1 MSEIE
6 HDQSLLQDSDFA
18 SPLERVN
25 FAPGMMLGVEATQ
38 AEQAYHRRK
47 LNRHRYWLHGAGT
60 ILGFAVALQ
69 YSSDSDPDPDEDI
82 NIKLMVAP
90 GVGIDGLGR
99 EVTSFE
105 PYCLSLN
112 DWVAAQL
119 DDLESSAQ
127 LADGLNEQKDQL
139 SLLVT
144 MRQSDCPSA
153 FQPVMAKSVNAGSD
167 AVAHSRNK
175 ECLLLEIQAAQLPEN
190 EWQWGA
196 HQPSQTFDISQ
207 LTTTEQSYIDSLNS
221 EQQARVMRQSELV
234 YALPENSNAL
244 KSAGDPHSLARTL
257 LAQLTIA
264 INSDLLPVIAPII
277 NPQRIT
283 LNNLVRP
290 FVTSADARIWLSEKE
305 TV

>member
-6 HDQSLLQDSDFA
+6 HDLSLLQDSDFA

-25 FAPGMMLGVEATQ
+25 FAPGMLLGVEATQ

-60 ILGFAVALQ
+60 ILGFAVSLQ
-69 YSSDSDPDPDEDI
+69 HSTEADPDKTV

-112 DWVAAQL
+112 DWIESQM
-119 DDLESSAQ
+119 DDALNTGNLSK
-127 LADGLNEQKDQL
+127 GLNAEKTQI

-153 FQPVMAKSVNAGSD
+153 FQPVMAKAVNAGSD
-167 AVAHSRNK
+167 AVTHSRNK
-175 ECLLLEIQAAQLPEN
+175 ECLLLEIQAAPLPQD

-196 HQPSQTFDISQ
+196 HQPSDNFDSAQ
-207 LTTTEQSYIDSLNS
+207 LTQTEQAYVDSLS
-221 EQQARVMRQSELV
+221 DEQQALIQRQSALV

-244 KSAGDPHSLARTL
+244 KSAGNPQTIARTL
-257 LAQLTIA
+257 LAQLTIEIDA
-264 INSDLLPVIAPII
+264 SALPNIVTII
-277 NPQRIT
+277 NPKRVT

-305 TV
+305 SV

>member
-1 MSEIE
+1 MSERE
-6 HDQSLLQDSDFA
+6 HDLSLLQDSDFA

-25 FAPGMMLGVEATQ
+25 FAPGMLLGVEATQ

-60 ILGFAVALQ
+60 ILGFAVSLQ
-69 YSSDSDPDPDEDI
+69 HSAEADPEKTV
-82 NIKLMVAP
+82 NIKLLVAP

-112 DWVAAQL
+112 DWIEAQL
-119 DDLESSAQ
+119 QEHLDTALLTE
-127 LADGLNEQKDQL
+127 GLNAHKNQL
-139 SLLVT
+139 SLLIT

-153 FQPVMAKSVNAGSD
+153 FQPVMAKAVNAGTD

-175 ECLLLEIQAAQLPEN
+175 ECLLLEIQAARLPQTQ
-190 EWQWGA
+190 WQWGA
-196 HQPSQTFDISQ
+196 HQPSESFDSAQ
-207 LTTTEQSYIDSLNS
+207 LTPAEQAYIDSLS
-221 EQQARVMRQSELV
+221 IEQQALIKRQSALV

-244 KSAGDPHSLARTL
+244 KSAGDPQTIARTL
-257 LAQLTIA
+257 LAQLTIEIDTSA
-264 INSDLLPVIAPII
+264 LPSIVPII
-277 NPQRIT
+277 NPQKIT

-305 TV
+305 SV